1 MKGRF
6 SLMELVILMQM
17 DHPGH
22 WEVALR
28 LAEQAHRIHLVGFA
42 DGLAEEGYLDPKRQS
57 ESESYK
63 SLLAAVS
70 GVHIIRPMLN
80 SRLRYLVAARRLRKI
95 LKDCKAQVLLSMYGS
110 GYAVMA
116 YFSGFR
122 PYVVYVVGS
131 DVLMASGIKRHLVR
145 MALDKAALV
154 LVNGSY
160 LTRKTRELA
169 PESNLSLLYQGT
181 NTEKF
186 SPGSPPPE
194 PVRIIC
200 TRGFLPVYNNE
211 YLIGGLALMD
221 QQPLDFKVTFT
232 SSGPL
237 LPGVRSLTHELLPAP
252 LRYKVEFMGGVTH
265 EVILENL
272 KQSHIYVSL
281 SLSDGTS
288 ISLLEALSC
297 GLFPI
302 LSDIPQNRE
311 WVDPRVNNGILVPL
325 DRPKSLAAAL
335 SRAISDKELRLR
347 AREYNRQLALDR
359 ASSYRNMK
367 ILSDKLV
374 ALTDSQRI

>member
-1 MKGRF
+1 
-6 SLMELVILMQM
+6 MELAILMQM
-17 DHPGH
+17 ESP
-22 WEVALR
+22 WMREVALR
-28 LAEQAHRIHLVGFA
+28 LAEKAHRIHLVGFA
-42 DGLAEEGYLDPKRQS
+42 DGLAGEEVYLDPKRES

-63 SLLAAVS
+63 SLLTAAS
-70 GVHIIRPMLN
+70 GVHIIRPMFN
-80 SRLRYLVAARRLRKI
+80 SRLRYLFAARRLRKI
-95 LKDCKAQVLLSMYGS
+95 LKDCKAQVLLSMYGG
-110 GYAVMA
+110 GYALMA

-122 PYVVYVVGS
+122 PYAVYVVGS
-131 DVLMASGIKRHLVR
+131 DVLTARGINRHLVR
-145 MALDKAALV
+145 RALDKAALV

-169 PESNLSLLYQGT
+169 PEANLSQLYMGT

-186 SPGSPPPE
+186 SPGSPPPV

-221 QQPLDFKVTFT
+221 QQPLDFKVTFA

-237 LPGVRSLTHELLPAP
+237 LPAVRSLTHELLPAP
-252 LRYKVEFMGGVTH
+252 LRYKVEFLGGVTH

-288 ISLLEALSC
+288 TSLLEALSC

-325 DRPKSLAAAL
+325 DRPKALAAAL
-335 SRAISDKELRLR
+335 SRAISDKEMRLR

-359 ASSYRNMK
+359 ASSHRNMK

-374 ALTDSQRI
+374 ALTDGQRI